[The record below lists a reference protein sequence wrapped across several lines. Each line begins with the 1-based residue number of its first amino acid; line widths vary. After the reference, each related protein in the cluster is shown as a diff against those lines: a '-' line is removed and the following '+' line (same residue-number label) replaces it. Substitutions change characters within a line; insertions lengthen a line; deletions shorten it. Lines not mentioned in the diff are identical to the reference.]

1 MIKEIAIIGAAGNM
15 GCWFSSYFNK
25 KGIGLCVYDLDAAS
39 LKSYSNTII
48 CKNIS
53 DCVHAADLVLIC
65 VPIKDTPSMI
75 EQCASQMKPGAI
87 LAEISSVKNQT
98 FTRLRKLSSTIKPL
112 CIHPMFGPGRADS
125 KQMKILLIPVKNKEN
140 EIKISNEIFEEAAIT
155 VIPNANIHDKLIAI
169 VLGLT
174 HYTNIVFASIISKE
188 NFSYLREVSG
198 TTFEVQSLLAA
209 SMFTE
214 EPDLVASLLLE
225 NNSVTKHIQRY
236 LCEANKIAKLIY
248 NGNSKDLRKKY
259 VKTRAIL
266 QQQQDIELSY
276 KVMYD
281 IVEKLRSKI
290 FRIIR

>member
-15 GCWFSSYFNK
+15 GRWFSRYFNK
-25 KGIGLCVYDLDAAS
+25 KGIGLSIYDLDASS

-53 DCVHAADLVLIC
+53 DCVHDADLVLIC

-75 EQCASQMKPGAI
+75 EECASQMKTGAI
-87 LAEISSVKNQT
+87 LAEISSVKSQT
-98 FTRLRKLSSTIKPL
+98 FRSLRRLSSTIKPL

-140 EIKISNEIFEEAAIT
+140 EFKISNEIFEEAAIT

-174 HYTNIVFASIISKE
+174 HYTNIVFASLISKE
-188 NFSYLREVSG
+188 NFSYLREISG
-198 TTFEVQSLLAA
+198 TTFEVQSLVAA

-225 NNSVTKHIQRY
+225 NKSVTKHIQRY
-236 LCEANKIAKLIY
+236 LCEANKIAKLIF
-248 NGNSKDLRKKY
+248 NGNSKDLRAKY
-259 VKTRAIL
+259 IKTRAIL
-266 QQQQDIELSY
+266 RRKQNLELSY
-276 KVMYD
+276 NMMYH
-281 IVEKLRSKI
+281 IVEKLRSRI
-290 FRIIR
+290 F

>member
-15 GCWFSSYFNK
+15 GCWFYRYFNK
-25 KGIGLCVYDLDAAS
+25 KGIGLSIYDLDASS

-53 DCVHAADLVLIC
+53 DCVHDADLVLIC

-75 EQCASQMKPGAI
+75 EECASQMKPGAI
-87 LAEISSVKNQT
+87 LAEISSVKSQT
-98 FTRLRKLSSTIKPL
+98 FRSLRRLSSTIKPL

-125 KQMKILLIPVKNKEN
+125 KQMKILLIPVINKEN
-140 EIKISNEIFEEAAIT
+140 EFEISNEIFEEAAIT

-174 HYTNIVFASIISKE
+174 HFTNIVFASLISKE

-225 NNSVTKHIQRY
+225 NKSVTKHVQRY
-236 LCEANKIAKLIY
+236 LCEANKIAKLIF
-248 NGNSKDLRKKY
+248 NGNSTDLRAKY
-259 VKTRAIL
+259 IKTRAIL
-266 QQQQDIELSY
+266 RRKQNLELSY
-276 KVMYD
+276 KMMYN
-281 IVEKLRSKI
+281 IVEKLRPRI
-290 FRIIR
+290 F

>member
-15 GCWFSSYFNK
+15 GRWFSRYFNK
-25 KGIGLCVYDLDAAS
+25 KGIGLSIYDLDASS

-53 DCVHAADLVLIC
+53 DCVHDADLVLIC
-65 VPIKDTPSMI
+65 VPIKETPSMI
-75 EQCASQMKPGAI
+75 EECASQMKPGAI
-87 LAEISSVKNQT
+87 LAEISSVKSQT
-98 FTRLRKLSSTIKPL
+98 FRSLRRLSSTIKPL

-140 EIKISNEIFEEAAIT
+140 ELKISNEIFEEAAIT

-174 HYTNIVFASIISKE
+174 HYTNIVFASLISKE
-188 NFSYLREVSG
+188 NFSYLREISG

-225 NNSVTKHIQRY
+225 NKSVTKHIQRY
-236 LCEANKIAKLIY
+236 LCEANKIAKLIFS
-248 NGNSKDLRKKY
+248 GNSTDLRAKY
-259 VKTRAIL
+259 IKTRAIL
-266 QQQQDIELSY
+266 RRKQNLELSY
-276 KVMYD
+276 KMMYD
-281 IVEKLRSKI
+281 IVEKLRSRI
-290 FRIIR
+290 F

>member
-15 GCWFSSYFNK
+15 GCWFSRYFNK
-25 KGIGLCVYDLDAAS
+25 KGIGLSVYDLDASS

-53 DCVHAADLVLIC
+53 DCVHDADLVLIC
-65 VPIKDTPSMI
+65 VPIKDTPSII
-75 EQCASQMKPGAI
+75 EECASQMKPGAI
-87 LAEISSVKNQT
+87 LAEISSVKSQT
-98 FTRLRKLSSTIKPL
+98 FRSLRKLSSSIKPL

-140 EIKISNEIFEEAAIT
+140 EFKISNEIFEDAAIT

-174 HYTNIVFASIISKE
+174 HYTNIVFASLISKE
-188 NFSYLREVSG
+188 NFTYLREVSG

-214 EPDLVASLLLE
+214 EPDLVVSLLLE
-225 NNSVTKHIQRY
+225 NKSVTKHIQSY
-236 LCEANKIAKLIY
+236 LCEANNIAKLIF
-248 NGNSKDLRKKY
+248 NGNSTDLRAKY

-266 QQQQDIELSY
+266 QQKQNLELSY
-276 KVMYD
+276 KVMYN
-281 IVEKLRSKI
+281 IVEKLRSRI
-290 FRIIR
+290 F

>member
-1 MIKEIAIIGAAGNM
+1 MIKEIAIVGAGGNM
-15 GCWFSSYFNK
+15 GCWFSRYFNK
-25 KGIGLCVYDLDAAS
+25 KGIGLSVYDLDASS
-39 LKSYSNTII
+39 LRSYSNTII
-48 CKNIS
+48 CKNVS
-53 DCVHAADLVLIC
+53 DCVHDADLVLIC

-75 EQCASQMKPGAI
+75 EECASQMKLGAI
-87 LAEISSVKNQT
+87 LAEISSVKSQT
-98 FTRLRKLSSTIKPL
+98 FRSLRNLSSTIKPL

-140 EIKISNEIFEEAAIT
+140 EFKISSEIFEEAAIT

-174 HYTNIVFASIISKE
+174 HYTNIVFASLISKE

-225 NNSVTKHIQRY
+225 NKSVTKHIQRY
-236 LCEANKIAKLIY
+236 LCEANKIATLIF
-248 NGNSKDLRKKY
+248 NGNSTGLRAKY

-266 QQQQDIELSY
+266 QRKQNLELTY
-276 KVMYD
+276 KVMYN
-281 IVEKLRSKI
+281 IVEKLRSRI
-290 FRIIR
+290 F

>member
-15 GCWFSSYFNK
+15 GCWFSRYFNK
-25 KGIGLCVYDLDAAS
+25 KGIGLSIYDLDASS

-53 DCVHAADLVLIC
+53 DCVHDADLVLIC

-75 EQCASQMKPGAI
+75 EECASQMKTGAI
-87 LAEISSVKNQT
+87 LAEISSVKSQT
-98 FTRLRKLSSTIKPL
+98 FRSLRRLSSTIKPL

-140 EIKISNEIFEEAAIT
+140 EFKISNEIFEEAAIT

-174 HYTNIVFASIISKE
+174 HYTNIVFASLISKE
-188 NFSYLREVSG
+188 NFSYLREISG

-225 NNSVTKHIQRY
+225 NKSVTKHIQRY
-236 LCEANKIAKLIY
+236 LCEANKIAKLIF
-248 NGNSKDLRKKY
+248 NGNSTELRAKY

-266 QQQQDIELSY
+266 RQKQNLELSY
-276 KVMYD
+276 QMMYN
-281 IVEKLRSKI
+281 IVEKLRSRI
-290 FRIIR
+290 F